1 MEKLKHPEAPGQKN
15 NIPGGHPDTLQVV
28 YYTDPLCCW
37 SWAFETV
44 WQQFKTT
51 YGSQLA
57 IRYCMG
63 GMLQQWQGYHD
74 ALLSVSRP
82 AQMGPVWMQVNHT
95 TGVPL
100 DSTIWFRDPPASSY
114 PACLAVKCAGR
125 QSPAMEEQYLYL
137 ARKAVMTQQKNIA
150 RKEVLLELGQ
160 TLEAETKGAFNAVQF
175 SKDLGNLAALEACSK
190 DIREVKNR
198 GISRFPSLLIT
209 AGHTRQSV
217 MITGYRPIEELEKIM
232 EKLMHGH

>member
-15 NIPGGHPDTLQVV
+15 KITGSQQDTLQVV

-44 WQQFKTT
+44 WQQFKTA
-51 YGSQLA
+51 YGKQLT

-63 GMLQQWQGYHD
+63 GLLQQWQGYHD

-82 AQMGPVWMQVNHT
+82 AQMGPIWMQVNHT

-114 PACLAVKCAGR
+114 PACLAVKCAGL
-125 QSPAMEEQYLYL
+125 QSAAMEEQYLYL

-150 RKEVLLELGQ
+150 RKEVLLELGAI
-160 TLEAETKGAFNAVQF
+160 LEETAKGA
-175 SKDLGNLAALEACSK
+175 
-190 DIREVKNR
+190 
-198 GISRFPSLLIT
+198 
-209 AGHTRQSV
+209 
-217 MITGYRPIEELEKIM
+217 
-232 EKLMHGH
+232 